1 MAISPTVE
9 GFRAAFRQPSLTLAE
24 IAWRWTV
31 GVSAIALFFFGLFEY
46 LNTLPVTN
54 GELLFLR
61 SRQPYLVSQALA
73 HILRGSLSRAVMSA
87 LVAVLMLTLLW
98 IIAAAV
104 GRLATVRSLLDYFHR
119 DTHGYASACDSTE
132 DGGRDAAGKVSTSRV
147 AEGGPFPALVRLNF
161 LRAAVALA
169 AVCGLL
175 GAAILAGFAS
185 PDAHPRPGLA
195 FLLFLPLA
203 GLVYL
208 VCSSLNWFLALAGVL
223 AVRGG
228 EDAVG
233 AISSAVTLCRERTGA
248 VSAVSTWTGL
258 AHLVAFV
265 GATTVVSIP
274 LGFAPLVSW
283 RLVVAAMIFITVAYF
298 ALADWL
304 YMARLAG
311 YVCIAEMPQ
320 ALNAPVP
327 PSPQPGASGAFQ
339 VGPATPLKTTIDRD
353 ESILSDVPN
362 LS

>member
-1 MAISPTVE
+1 MAISPTIE
-9 GFRAAFRQPSLTLAE
+9 GFRAAFRRPSLTLAE
-24 IAWRWTV
+24 IAWRWSL
-31 GVSAIALFFFGLFEY
+31 GVTATALFFFGLFEY
-46 LNTLPVTN
+46 LNTLPVTS

-61 SRQPYLVSQALA
+61 SRQPYLVSQAIA

-104 GRLATVRSLLDYFHR
+104 GRLATVRALLDYFRSDVAGYVSAGSIPDDGER
-119 DTHGYASACDSTE
+119 DVASN
-132 DGGRDAAGKVSTSRV
+132 VSTN
-147 AEGGPFPALVRLNF
+147 GGPFPALVRLNF
-161 LRAAVALA
+161 LRSAVTLA
-169 AVCGLL
+169 AVCGFV

-203 GLVYL
+203 ALVYL
-208 VCSSLNWFLALAGVL
+208 VWGSLNWFLSLAGVL
-223 AVRGG
+223 SVRGG

-233 AISSAVTLCRERTGA
+233 AISAAVTLCRERAGA

-258 AHLVAFV
+258 AHMVAFV
-265 GATTVVSIP
+265 GATTVVSMP
-274 LGFAPLVSW
+274 LGFAPLVPW

-320 ALNAPVP
+320 SLLAPVAPMP
-327 PSPQPGASGAFQ
+327 PPVSSNGMQAAI
-339 VGPATPLKTTIDRD
+339 PLQTTIDRD
-353 ESILSDVPN
+353 EPILSDVQISP
-362 LS
+362 

>member
-1 MAISPTVE
+1 M
-9 GFRAAFRQPSLTLAE
+9 
-24 IAWRWTV
+24 
-31 GVSAIALFFFGLFEY
+31 
-46 LNTLPVTN
+46 
-54 GELLFLR
+54 
-61 SRQPYLVSQALA
+61 
-73 HILRGSLSRAVMSA
+73 
-87 LVAVLMLTLLW
+87 
-98 IIAAAV
+98 IAAAL
-104 GRLATVRSLLDYFHR
+104 GRLATVRAMLDYFRRDVAGYVSAGWRHGLRVPLRCRQRRCKHR
-119 DTHGYASACDSTE
+119 LYEWRKTL
-132 DGGRDAAGKVSTSRV
+132 
-147 AEGGPFPALVRLNF
+147 PALVSDLTSC
-161 LRAAVALA
+161 RAAVALA
-169 AVCGLL
+169 AVCGFV

-195 FLLFLPLA
+195 FLLFLPLV

-208 VCSSLNWFLALAGVL
+208 VWNSLNWFLALAGVL
-223 AVRGG
+223 AVRKG

-274 LGFAPLVSW
+274 LGFAPMVSW
-283 RLVVAAMIFITVAYF
+283 RLVVAVMIFITVAYF

-320 ALNAPVP
+320 ALLAPVP
-327 PSPQPGASGAFQ
+327 PSPQPGASGGLQ
-339 VGPATPLKTTIDRD
+339 VGPATPLQTTIDRD

-362 LS
+362 PFIET